1 MTNKGNPLKQ
11 EELLAIGFEKIPT
24 FTVNNCLIY
33 NLGRGRMLQ
42 MGNTGNC
49 NEMLCIS
56 QLDDEND
63 KKISDLIV
71 LHNYDY
77 DGFITL
83 EKIKTL
89 IALLTSPQRNQ
100 NVEC

>member
-1 MTNKGNPLKQ
+1 MINKGNPLKQ
-11 EELLAIGFEKIPT
+11 EELLAIGFEKIST

-33 NLGRGRMLQ
+33 KLGRGRILQ
-42 MGNTGNC
+42 IGDVGNF

-56 QLDDEND
+56 QLDAEND
-63 KKISDLIV
+63 KKISDIIV

-83 EKIKTL
+83 DKIKTL
-89 IALLTSPQRNQ
+89 IALLTSPQRNRD
-100 NVEC
+100 VKC